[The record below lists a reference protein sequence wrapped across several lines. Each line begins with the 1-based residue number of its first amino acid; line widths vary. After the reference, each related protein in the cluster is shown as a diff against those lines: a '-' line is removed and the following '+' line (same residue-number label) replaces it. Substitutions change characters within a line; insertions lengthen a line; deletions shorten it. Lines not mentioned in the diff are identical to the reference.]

1 MDGEAFPNS
10 DKPQGKRPKEK
21 SAASSATRITGPLS
35 PTDAPHDTR
44 RMRKT
49 AGAAG
54 SAASFITLPAHTAPS
69 EFPGGSCWRI
79 ELHNLGP
86 GVTPIGLEI
95 VGDTVL
101 GRGKT
106 GAQIPDL
113 DLDEY
118 RAFDLGVSR
127 RHALLRPTKNRL
139 YLIDLGST
147 NGTLL
152 NATPLGQG
160 VARAISDNDIVTL
173 GNLSFTVRVADRPA

>member
-1 MDGEAFPNS
+1 MDGEVIPNS
-10 DKPQGKRPKEK
+10 DKPQEKRPKEK
-21 SAASSATRITGPLS
+21 SAASSATRTTGPLS
-35 PTDAPHDTR
+35 STDAPRDTR
-44 RMRKT
+44 RMRRT

-69 EFPGGSCWRI
+69 EFPGGSRWRI
-79 ELHNLGP
+79 ELHDLGS
-86 GVTPIGLEI
+86 GSTPLGLEI

-106 GAQIPDL
+106 GAAIPDL

-160 VARAISDNDIVTL
+160 VARAISDNDTVTL
-173 GNLSFTVRVADRPA
+173 GNLSFTIRVADRPG